1 MYHVKTIEAFT
12 VKEVHQL
19 PELILVRVHDCEDT
33 MANGYPPGVIGI
45 PVLSAQIKLSKFKNL
60 PRSSIT
66 VRQFAVVP
74 AFSCNAEKLQG
85 KTCKDGVTVTPLERP
100 GIPTQSEY
108 VALSRTISLNRI
120 TLTEEI
126 TPEYMAKFKPPSDT
140 AAEMIRLQ
148 SQIQLP
154 PYIASE
160 EKIKFEEW
168 QRKHNVSVTEC
179 VFTTRKDSSGS
190 GAVVRDVTT
199 KEMNRSLMIRR
210 KMGVS

>member
-1 MYHVKTIEAFT
+1 MEGGMYPVKTIEAFT

-19 PELILVRVHDCEDT
+19 PELILVRVHECEDT
-33 MANGYPPGVIGI
+33 LGNGYPPGVNGI
-45 PVLSAQIKLSKFKNL
+45 PVLNAQIKLSKFNNV

-66 VRQFAVVP
+66 VRPFAVVP
-74 AFSCNAEKLQG
+74 AFSCTAENLEG
-85 KTCKDGVTVTPLERP
+85 KSCKDGVTVTPLERP

-108 VALSRTISLNRI
+108 VALSQTISLNKL

-126 TPEYMAKFKPPSDT
+126 TPGYMAKFKPPSDT
-140 AAEMIRLQ
+140 VAEMIRLL

-154 PYIASE
+154 PYIA
-160 EKIKFEEW
+160 
-168 QRKHNVSVTEC
+168 C

-190 GAVVRDVTT
+190 GAVIRDVTT

-210 KMGVS
+210 KMGVSW

>member
-33 MANGYPPGVIGI
+33 LANGYPPGVIGI
-45 PVLSAQIKLSKFKNL
+45 PVLNEQIKLSKFKNV

-66 VRQFAVVP
+66 VRQFPVVP
-74 AFSCNAEKLQG
+74 AFSCTAEKLQG

-108 VALSRTISLNRI
+108 VALSRTISLNKL

-140 AAEMIRLQ
+140 AARMIRLQ
-148 SQIQLP
+148 SQIQL
-154 PYIASE
+154 
-160 EKIKFEEW
+160 
-168 QRKHNVSVTEC
+168 
-179 VFTTRKDSSGS
+179 
-190 GAVVRDVTT
+190 
-199 KEMNRSLMIRR
+199 
-210 KMGVS
+210 